1 MDFLQKIWYNL
12 GRKAGLLRLYNREQK
27 RVPTAGAE
35 SQRHCERVKAMY
47 NFRKGYYSDVRIED
61 RFNNTLVFLDKKL
74 QQVLDRTE
82 KRAFIRVFNGK
93 MWYYSSV
100 TDVAHV
106 QQELDALYD
115 VAEPNPDID
124 ENPIVKRF
132 EVNKADVRKFNGN
145 SSVRKVSLDEKRR
158 FTEKYVDVAAEG
170 KYTVMS
176 QVIYM
181 DKNYDFTFYS
191 SKGAE
196 IRHDFQV
203 AGLVFVMELSNGENK
218 ETSFGY
224 STALDFQGIGDPA
237 EKIRESYKES
247 EDFLLNSVPCEKGDF
262 PVILAPKVAGVFAH
276 ESFGHKSEADFMV
289 GDETMKKEWTLG
301 KQIASPKLSIIDT
314 GLMDG
319 SGYVPFDD
327 DGTAAKK
334 TYLIEKGVLKGRLHS
349 AVTADILEEGL
360 TGNSRALNC
369 TFEPIVRMTT
379 TYIEGGDS
387 TFEELV
393 GKIKFG
399 YFIKSYKHG
408 SGMSTFT
415 IAPNKAYEIK
425 DGKITRPVRISVI
438 SGNVFET
445 LGLIDGLGKDV
456 EIEVDVAG
464 GCGKMEQGPLPVGL
478 GGPYVSISRMSV
490 K

>member
-1 MDFLQKIWYNL
+1 
-12 GRKAGLLRLYNREQK
+12 
-27 RVPTAGAE
+27 
-35 SQRHCERVKAMY
+35 MY
-47 NFRKGYYSDVRIED
+47 NFRKGYYSDVRIEN
-61 RFNNTLVFLDKKL
+61 RFDTALAFQDKKVR
-74 QQVLDRTE
+74 QVLERTE
-82 KRAFIRVFNGK
+82 KRAFIRVYNGK

-100 TDVAHV
+100 TDIDHI
-106 QQELDALYD
+106 QKELDALYD
-115 VAEPNPDID
+115 LAEPAPDID
-124 ENPIVKRF
+124 ENPVVRKF
-132 EVNKADVRKFNGN
+132 EVNKADVRKFNGEN
-145 SSVRKVSLDEKRR
+145 SVRNVSVEEKRA
-158 FTEKYVDVAAEG
+158 FTERYLDVAAEG

-176 QVIYM
+176 NVMYM
-181 DKNYDFTFYS
+181 DKNYDFCFCS

-196 IRHDFQV
+196 LRHDFQV
-203 AGLVFVMELSNGENK
+203 AGIVVLMQLADGDRRESAYMVS
-218 ETSFGY
+218 SA
-224 STALDFQGIGDPA
+224 SDFAGIKDPA
-237 EKIRESYKES
+237 EKIRKEYAES
-247 EDFLLNSVPCEKGDF
+247 ENFLLNSVPCEKGDF
-262 PVILAPKVAGVFAH
+262 PVILSPKVAGVFAH

-289 GDETMKKEWTLG
+289 GDETMKKEWTIG
-301 KQIASPKLSIIDT
+301 KQIASPILSIVDS
-314 GLMDG
+314 GLEEG

-349 AVTADILEEGL
+349 AVTADILGEEL
-360 TGNSRALNC
+360 TGNSRALDC

-393 GKIKFG
+393 SKVKFG
-399 YFIKSYKHG
+399 YFIKDYKHG

-445 LGLIDGLGKDV
+445 LGLIDGLSKNT
-456 EIEVDVAG
+456 EIEIDVTG

-478 GGPYVSISRMSV
+478 GGPYVSVSRMSV

>member
-1 MDFLQKIWYNL
+1 
-12 GRKAGLLRLYNREQK
+12 
-27 RVPTAGAE
+27 
-35 SQRHCERVKAMY
+35 MY
-47 NFRKGYYSDVRIED
+47 NFRKGYYSDVRIEN
-61 RFNNTLVFLDKKL
+61 RFDTTLAFQDKKIR
-74 QQVLDRTE
+74 QVLERTE
-82 KRAFIRVFNGK
+82 KRAFIRVYNGK

-100 TDVAHV
+100 TDIDHI
-106 QQELDALYD
+106 QKELDALYD
-115 VAEPNPDID
+115 LAEPAPDID
-124 ENPIVKRF
+124 ENPVVRKF
-132 EVNKADVRKFNGN
+132 EVNKADVRKFNGEN
-145 SSVRKVSLDEKRR
+145 SVRNVSVEEKRA
-158 FTEKYVDVAAEG
+158 FTERYLDVAAEG

-176 QVIYM
+176 NVMYM
-181 DKNYDFTFYS
+181 DKNYDFCFCS

-196 IRHDFQV
+196 LRHDFQV
-203 AGLVFVMELSNGENK
+203 AGIVVLMQLADGDRRESAYMVS
-218 ETSFGY
+218 SA
-224 STALDFQGIGDPA
+224 SDFAGIKDPA
-237 EKIRESYKES
+237 EKIRKEYAES
-247 EDFLLNSVPCEKGDF
+247 ENFLLNSVPCEKGDF
-262 PVILAPKVAGVFAH
+262 PVILSPKVAGVFAH

-289 GDETMKKEWTLG
+289 GDETMKKEWTIG
-301 KQIASPKLSIIDT
+301 KQIASPILSIVDS
-314 GLMDG
+314 GLEEG

-349 AVTADILEEGL
+349 AVTADILGEEL
-360 TGNSRALNC
+360 TGNSRALDC

-393 GKIKFG
+393 SKVKFG
-399 YFIKSYKHG
+399 YFIKDYKHG

-445 LGLIDGLGKDV
+445 LGLIDGLSKNT
-456 EIEVDVAG
+456 EIEIDVTG
-464 GCGKMEQGPLPVGL
+464 GCGKMEQSPLPVGL
-478 GGPYVSISRMSV
+478 GGPYVSVSRMSV

>member
-1 MDFLQKIWYNL
+1 
-12 GRKAGLLRLYNREQK
+12 
-27 RVPTAGAE
+27 
-35 SQRHCERVKAMY
+35 MY

-61 RFNNTLVFLDKKL
+61 RFDTALAFQDKKVR
-74 QQVLDRTE
+74 QVLERTE
-82 KRAFIRVFNGK
+82 KRAFIRVYNGK

-100 TDVAHV
+100 TDIDHI
-106 QQELDALYD
+106 QKELDALYD
-115 VAEPNPDID
+115 LAEPAPDID
-124 ENPIVKRF
+124 ENPVVRKF
-132 EVNKADVRKFNGN
+132 EVNKADVRKFNGEN
-145 SSVRKVSLDEKRR
+145 SVRNVSVEEKRA
-158 FTEKYVDVAAEG
+158 FTERYLDVAAEG

-176 QVIYM
+176 NVMYM
-181 DKNYDFTFYS
+181 DKNYDFCFCS

-196 IRHDFQV
+196 LRHDFQV
-203 AGLVFVMELSNGENK
+203 AGIVVLMQLADGDRRESAYMVS
-218 ETSFGY
+218 SA
-224 STALDFQGIGDPA
+224 SDFAGIKDPA
-237 EKIRESYKES
+237 EKIRKEYAES
-247 EDFLLNSVPCEKGDF
+247 ENFLLNSVPCEKGDF
-262 PVILAPKVAGVFAH
+262 PVILSPKVAGVFAH

-289 GDETMKKEWTLG
+289 GDETMKKEWTIG
-301 KQIASPKLSIIDT
+301 KQIASPILSIVDS
-314 GLMDG
+314 GLEEG

-334 TYLIEKGVLKGRLHS
+334 TYLIENGVLKGRLHS
-349 AVTADILEEGL
+349 AVTADILGEEL
-360 TGNSRALNC
+360 TGNSRALDC

-387 TFEELV
+387 TFDELV
-393 GKIKFG
+393 SKVKFG
-399 YFIKSYKHG
+399 YFIKDYKHG

-445 LGLIDGLGKDV
+445 LGLIDGLSKNT
-456 EIEVDVAG
+456 EIEIDVTG

-478 GGPYVSISRMSV
+478 GGPYVSVSRMSV

>member
-1 MDFLQKIWYNL
+1 
-12 GRKAGLLRLYNREQK
+12 
-27 RVPTAGAE
+27 
-35 SQRHCERVKAMY
+35 MY
-47 NFRKGYYSDVRIED
+47 NFRKGYYSDVRIEN
-61 RFNNTLVFLDKKL
+61 RFDTTLVFQDKKVR
-74 QQVLDRTE
+74 QVLERTE
-82 KRAFIRVFNGK
+82 KRAFIRVYNGK

-100 TDVAHV
+100 TDIDHI
-106 QQELDALYD
+106 QKELDALYD
-115 VAEPNPDID
+115 LAEPAPDID
-124 ENPIVKRF
+124 ENPVVRKF
-132 EVNKADVRKFNGN
+132 EVNKADVRKFNGEN
-145 SSVRKVSLDEKRR
+145 SVRNVSVEEKRA
-158 FTEKYVDVAAEG
+158 FTERYLDVAAEG

-176 QVIYM
+176 NVMYM
-181 DKNYDFTFYS
+181 DKNYDFCFCS

-196 IRHDFQV
+196 LRHDFQV
-203 AGLVFVMELSNGENK
+203 AGIVVLMQLADGDRRESAYMVS
-218 ETSFGY
+218 SA
-224 STALDFQGIGDPA
+224 SDFAGIKDPA
-237 EKIRESYKES
+237 EKIRKEYAES
-247 EDFLLNSVPCEKGDF
+247 ENFLLNSVPCEKGDF
-262 PVILAPKVAGVFAH
+262 PVILSPKVAGVFAH

-289 GDETMKKEWTLG
+289 GDETMKKEWTIG
-301 KQIASPKLSIIDT
+301 KQIASPILSIVDS
-314 GLMDG
+314 GLEEG

-349 AVTADILEEGL
+349 AVTADILGEEL
-360 TGNSRALNC
+360 TGNSRALDC

-393 GKIKFG
+393 SKVKFG
-399 YFIKSYKHG
+399 YFIKDYKHG

-445 LGLIDGLGKDV
+445 LGLIDGLSKNT
-456 EIEVDVAG
+456 EIEIDVTG
-464 GCGKMEQGPLPVGL
+464 GCGKMEQSPLPVGL
-478 GGPYVSISRMSV
+478 GGPYVSVSRMSV

>member
-1 MDFLQKIWYNL
+1 
-12 GRKAGLLRLYNREQK
+12 
-27 RVPTAGAE
+27 
-35 SQRHCERVKAMY
+35 MY
-47 NFRKGYYSDVRIED
+47 NFRKGYYSDVRIEN
-61 RFNNTLVFLDKKL
+61 RFDTTLAFQDKKVR
-74 QQVLDRTE
+74 QVLERTE
-82 KRAFIRVFNGK
+82 KRAFIRVYNGK

-100 TDVAHV
+100 TDIDHI
-106 QQELDALYD
+106 QKELDALYD
-115 VAEPNPDID
+115 LAEPAPDID
-124 ENPIVKRF
+124 ENPVVRKF
-132 EVNKADVRKFNGN
+132 EVNKADVRKFNGEN
-145 SSVRKVSLDEKRR
+145 SVRNVSVEEKRA
-158 FTEKYVDVAAEG
+158 FTERYLDVAAEG

-176 QVIYM
+176 NVMYM
-181 DKNYDFTFYS
+181 DKNYDFCFCS

-196 IRHDFQV
+196 LRHDFQV
-203 AGLVFVMELSNGENK
+203 AGIVVLMQLADGDRRESAYMVS
-218 ETSFGY
+218 SA
-224 STALDFQGIGDPA
+224 SDFAGIKDPA
-237 EKIRESYKES
+237 EKIRKEYAES
-247 EDFLLNSVPCEKGDF
+247 ENFLLNSVPCEKGDF
-262 PVILAPKVAGVFAH
+262 PVILSPKVAGVFAH

-289 GDETMKKEWTLG
+289 GDETMKKEWTIG
-301 KQIASPKLSIIDT
+301 KQIASPILSIVDS
-314 GLMDG
+314 GLEEG

-349 AVTADILEEGL
+349 AVTADILGEEL
-360 TGNSRALNC
+360 TGNSRALDC

-393 GKIKFG
+393 SKVKFG
-399 YFIKSYKHG
+399 YFIKDCNHG

-445 LGLIDGLGKDV
+445 LGLIDGLSKNT
-456 EIEVDVAG
+456 EIEIDVTG
-464 GCGKMEQGPLPVGL
+464 GCGKMEQSPLPVGL
-478 GGPYVSISRMSV
+478 GGPYVSVSRMSV

>member
-1 MDFLQKIWYNL
+1 
-12 GRKAGLLRLYNREQK
+12 
-27 RVPTAGAE
+27 
-35 SQRHCERVKAMY
+35 MY
-47 NFRKGYYSDVRIED
+47 NFRKGYYSDVRIEN
-61 RFNNTLVFLDKKL
+61 RFDTTLAFQDKKVR
-74 QQVLDRTE
+74 QVLERTE
-82 KRAFIRVFNGK
+82 KRAFIRVYNGK

-100 TDVAHV
+100 TDIDHI
-106 QQELDALYD
+106 QKELDALYD
-115 VAEPNPDID
+115 LAEPAPDID
-124 ENPIVKRF
+124 ENPVVRKF
-132 EVNKADVRKFNGN
+132 EVNKADVRKFNGEN
-145 SSVRKVSLDEKRR
+145 SVRNVSVEEKRA
-158 FTEKYVDVAAEG
+158 FTERYLDVAAEG

-176 QVIYM
+176 NVMYM
-181 DKNYDFTFYS
+181 DKNYDFCFCS

-196 IRHDFQV
+196 LRHDFQV
-203 AGLVFVMELSNGENK
+203 AGIVVLMQLADGDRRESAYMVS
-218 ETSFGY
+218 SA
-224 STALDFQGIGDPA
+224 SDFAGIKDPA
-237 EKIRESYKES
+237 EKIRKEYAES
-247 EDFLLNSVPCEKGDF
+247 ENFLLNSVPCEKGDF
-262 PVILAPKVAGVFAH
+262 PVILSPKVAGVFAH

-289 GDETMKKEWTLG
+289 GDETMKKEWTIG
-301 KQIASPKLSIIDT
+301 KQIASPILSIVDS
-314 GLMDG
+314 GLEEG

-349 AVTADILEEGL
+349 AVTADILGEEL
-360 TGNSRALNC
+360 TGNSRALDC

-393 GKIKFG
+393 SKVKFG
-399 YFIKSYKHG
+399 YFIKDYNHG

-425 DGKITRPVRISVI
+425 NGKITRPVRISVI

-445 LGLIDGLGKDV
+445 LGLIDGLSKNT
-456 EIEVDVAG
+456 EIEIDVTG

-478 GGPYVSISRMSV
+478 GGPYVSVSRMSV

>member
-1 MDFLQKIWYNL
+1 
-12 GRKAGLLRLYNREQK
+12 
-27 RVPTAGAE
+27 
-35 SQRHCERVKAMY
+35 MY
-47 NFRKGYYSDVRIED
+47 NFRKGYYSDVRIEN
-61 RFNNTLVFLDKKL
+61 RFDTTLAFQDKKVR
-74 QQVLDRTE
+74 QVLERTE
-82 KRAFIRVFNGK
+82 KRAFIRVYNGK

-100 TDVAHV
+100 TDIDHI
-106 QQELDALYD
+106 QKELDALYD
-115 VAEPNPDID
+115 LAEPAPDID
-124 ENPIVKRF
+124 ENPVVRKF
-132 EVNKADVRKFNGN
+132 EVNKADVRKFNGEN
-145 SSVRKVSLDEKRR
+145 SVRNVSVEEKRA
-158 FTEKYVDVAAEG
+158 FTERYLDVAAEG

-176 QVIYM
+176 NVMYM
-181 DKNYDFTFYS
+181 DKNYDFCFCS

-196 IRHDFQV
+196 LRHDFQV
-203 AGLVFVMELSNGENK
+203 AGIVVLMQLADGDRRESAYMVS
-218 ETSFGY
+218 SA
-224 STALDFQGIGDPA
+224 SDFAGIKDPA
-237 EKIRESYKES
+237 EKIRKEYAES
-247 EDFLLNSVPCEKGDF
+247 ENFLLNSVPCEKGDF
-262 PVILAPKVAGVFAH
+262 PVILSPKVAGVFAH

-289 GDETMKKEWTLG
+289 GDETMKKEWTIG
-301 KQIASPKLSIIDT
+301 KQIASPILSIVDS
-314 GLMDG
+314 GLEEG

-349 AVTADILEEGL
+349 AVTADILGEEL
-360 TGNSRALNC
+360 TGNSRALDC

-393 GKIKFG
+393 SKVKFG
-399 YFIKSYKHG
+399 YFIKDYKHG

-445 LGLIDGLGKDV
+445 LGLIDGLSKNT
-456 EIEVDVAG
+456 EIEIDVTG
-464 GCGKMEQGPLPVGL
+464 GCGKMEQSPLPVGL
-478 GGPYVSISRMSV
+478 GGPYVSVSRMSV

>member
-1 MDFLQKIWYNL
+1 
-12 GRKAGLLRLYNREQK
+12 
-27 RVPTAGAE
+27 
-35 SQRHCERVKAMY
+35 MY
-47 NFRKGYYSDVRIED
+47 NFRKGYYSDVRIEN
-61 RFNNTLVFLDKKL
+61 RFDTTLAFQDKKVR
-74 QQVLDRTE
+74 QVLERTE
-82 KRAFIRVFNGK
+82 KRAFIRVYNGK

-100 TDVAHV
+100 TDIDHI
-106 QQELDALYD
+106 QKELDALYD
-115 VAEPNPDID
+115 LAEPAPDID
-124 ENPIVKRF
+124 ENPVVRKF
-132 EVNKADVRKFNGN
+132 EVNKADVRKFNGEN
-145 SSVRKVSLDEKRR
+145 SVRNVSVEEKRA
-158 FTEKYVDVAAEG
+158 FTERYLDVAAEG

-176 QVIYM
+176 NVMYM
-181 DKNYDFTFYS
+181 DKNYDFCFCS

-196 IRHDFQV
+196 LRHDFQV
-203 AGLVFVMELSNGENK
+203 AGIVVLMQLADGNRRESAYMVS
-218 ETSFGY
+218 SA
-224 STALDFQGIGDPA
+224 SDFAGIKDPA
-237 EKIRESYKES
+237 EKIRKEYAES
-247 EDFLLNSVPCEKGDF
+247 ENFLLNSVPCEKGDF
-262 PVILAPKVAGVFAH
+262 PVILSPKVAGVFAH

-289 GDETMKKEWTLG
+289 GDETMKKEWTIG
-301 KQIASPKLSIIDT
+301 KQIASPILSIVDS
-314 GLMDG
+314 GLEEG

-349 AVTADILEEGL
+349 AVTADILGEEL
-360 TGNSRALNC
+360 TGNSRALDC

-393 GKIKFG
+393 SKVKFG
-399 YFIKSYKHG
+399 YFIKDYKHG

-445 LGLIDGLGKDV
+445 LGLIDGLSKNT
-456 EIEVDVAG
+456 EIEIDVTG
-464 GCGKMEQGPLPVGL
+464 GCGKMEQSPLPVGL
-478 GGPYVSISRMSV
+478 GGPYVSVSRMSV

>member
-1 MDFLQKIWYNL
+1 
-12 GRKAGLLRLYNREQK
+12 
-27 RVPTAGAE
+27 
-35 SQRHCERVKAMY
+35 MY
-47 NFRKGYYSDVRIED
+47 NFRKGYYSDVRIEN
-61 RFNNTLVFLDKKL
+61 RFDTTLAFQDKKVR
-74 QQVLDRTE
+74 QVLERTE
-82 KRAFIRVFNGK
+82 KRAFIRVYNGK

-100 TDVAHV
+100 TDIDHI
-106 QQELDALYD
+106 QKELDALYD
-115 VAEPNPDID
+115 LAEPAPDID
-124 ENPIVKRF
+124 ENPVVRKF
-132 EVNKADVRKFNGN
+132 EVNKADVRKFNGEN
-145 SSVRKVSLDEKRR
+145 SVRNVSVEEKRA
-158 FTEKYVDVAAEG
+158 FTERYLDVAAEG

-176 QVIYM
+176 NVMYM
-181 DKNYDFTFYS
+181 DKNYDFCFCS

-196 IRHDFQV
+196 LRHDFQV
-203 AGLVFVMELSNGENK
+203 AGIVVLMQLADGDRRESAYMVS
-218 ETSFGY
+218 SA
-224 STALDFQGIGDPA
+224 SDFAGIKDPA
-237 EKIRESYKES
+237 EKIRKEYAES
-247 EDFLLNSVPCEKGDF
+247 ENFLLNSVPCEKGDF
-262 PVILAPKVAGVFAH
+262 PVILSPKVAGVFAH

-289 GDETMKKEWTLG
+289 GDETMKKEWIIG
-301 KQIASPKLSIIDT
+301 KQIASPILSIVDS
-314 GLMDG
+314 GLEEG

-349 AVTADILEEGL
+349 AVTADILGEEL
-360 TGNSRALNC
+360 TGNSRALDC

-393 GKIKFG
+393 SKVKFG
-399 YFIKSYKHG
+399 YFIKDYKHG

-445 LGLIDGLGKDV
+445 LGLIDGLSKNT
-456 EIEVDVAG
+456 EIEIDVTG
-464 GCGKMEQGPLPVGL
+464 GCGKMEQSPLPVGL
-478 GGPYVSISRMSV
+478 GGPYVSVSRMSV

>member
-1 MDFLQKIWYNL
+1 
-12 GRKAGLLRLYNREQK
+12 
-27 RVPTAGAE
+27 
-35 SQRHCERVKAMY
+35 MY
-47 NFRKGYYSDVRIED
+47 NFRKGYYSDVRIEN
-61 RFNNTLVFLDKKL
+61 RFDTALAFQDKKVR
-74 QQVLDRTE
+74 QVLERTE
-82 KRAFIRVFNGK
+82 KRAFIRVYNGK

-100 TDVAHV
+100 TDIDHI
-106 QQELDALYD
+106 QKELDALYD
-115 VAEPNPDID
+115 LAEPAPDID
-124 ENPIVKRF
+124 ENPVVRKF
-132 EVNKADVRKFNGN
+132 EVNKADVRKFNGEN
-145 SSVRKVSLDEKRR
+145 SVRNVSVEEKRA
-158 FTEKYVDVAAEG
+158 FTERYLDVAAEG

-176 QVIYM
+176 NVMYM
-181 DKNYDFTFYS
+181 DKNYDFCFCS

-196 IRHDFQV
+196 LRHDFQV
-203 AGLVFVMELSNGENK
+203 AGIVVLMQLADGDRRESAYMVS
-218 ETSFGY
+218 SA
-224 STALDFQGIGDPA
+224 SDFAGIKDPA
-237 EKIRESYKES
+237 EKIRKEYAES
-247 EDFLLNSVPCEKGDF
+247 ENFLLNSVPCEKGDF
-262 PVILAPKVAGVFAH
+262 PVILSPKVAGVFAH

-289 GDETMKKEWTLG
+289 GDETMKKEWTIG
-301 KQIASPKLSIIDT
+301 KQIASPILSIVDS
-314 GLMDG
+314 GLEEG

-349 AVTADILEEGL
+349 AVTADILGEEL
-360 TGNSRALNC
+360 TGNSRALDC

-393 GKIKFG
+393 SKVKFG
-399 YFIKSYKHG
+399 YFIKDYKHG

-445 LGLIDGLGKDV
+445 LGLIDGLSKNT
-456 EIEVDVAG
+456 EIEIDVTG
-464 GCGKMEQGPLPVGL
+464 GCGKMEQSPLPVGL
-478 GGPYVSISRMSV
+478 GGPYVSVSRMSV

>member
-1 MDFLQKIWYNL
+1 
-12 GRKAGLLRLYNREQK
+12 
-27 RVPTAGAE
+27 
-35 SQRHCERVKAMY
+35 MY
-47 NFRKGYYSDVRIED
+47 NFRKGYYSDVRIEN
-61 RFNNTLVFLDKKL
+61 RFDTALAFQDKKIR
-74 QQVLDRTE
+74 QVLERTE
-82 KRAFIRVFNGK
+82 KRAFIRVYNGK

-100 TDVAHV
+100 TDIDHI
-106 QQELDALYD
+106 QKELDALYD
-115 VAEPNPDID
+115 LAEPAPDID
-124 ENPIVKRF
+124 ENPVVRKF
-132 EVNKADVRKFNGN
+132 EVNKADVRKFNGEN
-145 SSVRKVSLDEKRR
+145 SVRNVSVEEKRA
-158 FTEKYVDVAAEG
+158 FTERYLDVAAEG

-176 QVIYM
+176 NVMYM
-181 DKNYDFTFYS
+181 DKNYDFCFCS

-196 IRHDFQV
+196 LRHDFQV
-203 AGLVFVMELSNGENK
+203 AGIVVLMQLADGDRRESAYMVS
-218 ETSFGY
+218 SA
-224 STALDFQGIGDPA
+224 SDFAGIKDPA
-237 EKIRESYKES
+237 EKIRKEYAES
-247 EDFLLNSVPCEKGDF
+247 ENFLLNSVPCEKGDF
-262 PVILAPKVAGVFAH
+262 PVILSPKVAGVFAH

-289 GDETMKKEWTLG
+289 GDETMKKEWTIG
-301 KQIASPKLSIIDT
+301 KQIASPILSIVDS
-314 GLMDG
+314 GLEEG

-349 AVTADILEEGL
+349 AVTADILGEEL
-360 TGNSRALNC
+360 TGNSRALDC

-393 GKIKFG
+393 SKVKFG
-399 YFIKSYKHG
+399 YFIKDYKHG

-445 LGLIDGLGKDV
+445 LGLIDGLSKNT
-456 EIEVDVAG
+456 EIEIDVTG
-464 GCGKMEQGPLPVGL
+464 GCGKMEQSPLPVGL
-478 GGPYVSISRMSV
+478 GGPYVSVSRMSV

>member
-1 MDFLQKIWYNL
+1 
-12 GRKAGLLRLYNREQK
+12 
-27 RVPTAGAE
+27 
-35 SQRHCERVKAMY
+35 MY
-47 NFRKGYYSDVRIED
+47 NFRKGYYSDVRIEN
-61 RFNNTLVFLDKKL
+61 RFDTTLAFQDKKVR
-74 QQVLDRTE
+74 QVLERTE
-82 KRAFIRVFNGK
+82 KRAFIRVYNGK

-100 TDVAHV
+100 TDIDHI
-106 QQELDALYD
+106 QKELDALYD
-115 VAEPNPDID
+115 LAEPAPDID
-124 ENPIVKRF
+124 ENPVVRKF
-132 EVNKADVRKFNGN
+132 EVNKADVRKFNGEN
-145 SSVRKVSLDEKRR
+145 SVRNVSVEEKRA
-158 FTEKYVDVAAEG
+158 FTERYLDVAAAG

-176 QVIYM
+176 NVMYM
-181 DKNYDFTFYS
+181 DKNYDFCFCS

-196 IRHDFQV
+196 LRHDFQV
-203 AGLVFVMELSNGENK
+203 AGIVVLMQLADGDRRESAYMVS
-218 ETSFGY
+218 SA
-224 STALDFQGIGDPA
+224 SDFAGIKDPA
-237 EKIRESYKES
+237 EKIRKEYAES
-247 EDFLLNSVPCEKGDF
+247 ENFLLNSVPCEKGDF
-262 PVILAPKVAGVFAH
+262 PVILSPKVAGVFAH

-289 GDETMKKEWTLG
+289 GDETMKKEWTIG
-301 KQIASPKLSIIDT
+301 KQIASPILSIVDS
-314 GLMDG
+314 GLEEG

-349 AVTADILEEGL
+349 AVTADILGEEL
-360 TGNSRALNC
+360 TGNSRALDC

-393 GKIKFG
+393 SKVKFG
-399 YFIKSYKHG
+399 YFIKDYKHG

-445 LGLIDGLGKDV
+445 LGLIDGLSKNT
-456 EIEVDVAG
+456 EIEIDVTG
-464 GCGKMEQGPLPVGL
+464 GCGKMEQSPLPVGL
-478 GGPYVSISRMSV
+478 GGPYVSVSRMSV

>member
-1 MDFLQKIWYNL
+1 
-12 GRKAGLLRLYNREQK
+12 
-27 RVPTAGAE
+27 
-35 SQRHCERVKAMY
+35 MY
-47 NFRKGYYSDVRIED
+47 NFRKGYYSDVRIEN
-61 RFNNTLVFLDKKL
+61 RFDTALAFQDKKIR
-74 QQVLDRTE
+74 QVLERTE
-82 KRAFIRVFNGK
+82 KRAFIRVYNGK

-100 TDVAHV
+100 TDIDHI
-106 QQELDALYD
+106 QKELDALYD
-115 VAEPNPDID
+115 LAEPAPDID
-124 ENPIVKRF
+124 ENPVVRKF
-132 EVNKADVRKFNGN
+132 EVNKADVRKFNGEN
-145 SSVRKVSLDEKRR
+145 SVRNVSVEEKRA
-158 FTEKYVDVAAEG
+158 FTERYLDVAAEG

-176 QVIYM
+176 NVMYM
-181 DKNYDFTFYS
+181 DKNYDFCFCS

-196 IRHDFQV
+196 LRHDFQV
-203 AGLVFVMELSNGENK
+203 AGIVVLMQLADGDRRESAYMVS
-218 ETSFGY
+218 SA
-224 STALDFQGIGDPA
+224 SDFAGIKDPA
-237 EKIRESYKES
+237 EKIRKEYAES
-247 EDFLLNSVPCEKGDF
+247 ENFLLNSVPCEKGDF
-262 PVILAPKVAGVFAH
+262 PVILSPKVAGVFAH

-289 GDETMKKEWTLG
+289 GDETMKKEWTIG
-301 KQIASPKLSIIDT
+301 KQIASPILSIVDS
-314 GLMDG
+314 GLEEG

-349 AVTADILEEGL
+349 AVTADILGEEL
-360 TGNSRALNC
+360 TGNSRALDC

-393 GKIKFG
+393 SKVKFG
-399 YFIKSYKHG
+399 YFIKDYKHG

-445 LGLIDGLGKDV
+445 LGLIDGLSKNT
-456 EIEVDVAG
+456 EIEIDVTG

-478 GGPYVSISRMSV
+478 GGPYVSVSRMSV

>member
-1 MDFLQKIWYNL
+1 
-12 GRKAGLLRLYNREQK
+12 
-27 RVPTAGAE
+27 
-35 SQRHCERVKAMY
+35 MY

-61 RFNNTLVFLDKKL
+61 RFDTALAFQDKKVR
-74 QQVLDRTE
+74 QVLERTE
-82 KRAFIRVFNGK
+82 KRAFIRVYNGK

-100 TDVAHV
+100 TDIDHI
-106 QQELDALYD
+106 QKELDALYD
-115 VAEPNPDID
+115 LAEPAPDID
-124 ENPIVKRF
+124 ENPVVRKF
-132 EVNKADVRKFNGN
+132 EVNKADVRKFNGEN
-145 SSVRKVSLDEKRR
+145 SVRNVSVEEKRA
-158 FTEKYVDVAAEG
+158 FTERYLDVAAEG

-176 QVIYM
+176 NVMYM
-181 DKNYDFTFYS
+181 DKNYDFCFCS

-196 IRHDFQV
+196 LRHDFQV
-203 AGLVFVMELSNGENK
+203 AGIVVLMQLADGDRRESAYMVS
-218 ETSFGY
+218 SA
-224 STALDFQGIGDPA
+224 SDFAGIKDPA
-237 EKIRESYKES
+237 EKIRKEYAES
-247 EDFLLNSVPCEKGDF
+247 ENFLLNSVPCEKGDF
-262 PVILAPKVAGVFAH
+262 PVILSPKVAGVFAH

-289 GDETMKKEWTLG
+289 GDETMKKEWTIG
-301 KQIASPKLSIIDT
+301 KQIASPILSIVDS
-314 GLMDG
+314 GLEEG

-349 AVTADILEEGL
+349 AVTADILGEEL
-360 TGNSRALNC
+360 TGNSRALDC

-393 GKIKFG
+393 SKVKFG
-399 YFIKSYKHG
+399 YFIKDYKHG

-445 LGLIDGLGKDV
+445 LGLIDGLSKNT
-456 EIEVDVAG
+456 EIEIDVTG

-478 GGPYVSISRMSV
+478 GGPYVSVSRMSV

>member
-1 MDFLQKIWYNL
+1 
-12 GRKAGLLRLYNREQK
+12 
-27 RVPTAGAE
+27 
-35 SQRHCERVKAMY
+35 MY
-47 NFRKGYYSDVRIED
+47 NFRKGYYSDVRIEN
-61 RFNNTLVFLDKKL
+61 RFDTTLAFQDKKVR
-74 QQVLDRTE
+74 QVLERTE
-82 KRAFIRVFNGK
+82 KRAFIRVYNGK

-100 TDVAHV
+100 TDIDHI
-106 QQELDALYD
+106 QKELDALYD
-115 VAEPNPDID
+115 LAEPAPDID
-124 ENPIVKRF
+124 ENPVVRKF
-132 EVNKADVRKFNGN
+132 EVNKADVRKFNGEN
-145 SSVRKVSLDEKRR
+145 SVRNVSVEEKRA
-158 FTEKYVDVAAEG
+158 FTERYLDVAAEG

-176 QVIYM
+176 NVMYM
-181 DKNYDFTFYS
+181 DKNYDFCFCS

-196 IRHDFQV
+196 LRHDFQV
-203 AGLVFVMELSNGENK
+203 AGIVVLMQLADGDRRESAYMVS
-218 ETSFGY
+218 SA
-224 STALDFQGIGDPA
+224 SDFAGIKDPA
-237 EKIRESYKES
+237 EKIRKEYAES
-247 EDFLLNSVPCEKGDF
+247 ENFLLNSVPCEKGDF
-262 PVILAPKVAGVFAH
+262 PVILSPKVAGVFAH

-289 GDETMKKEWTLG
+289 GDETMKKEWTIG
-301 KQIASPKLSIIDT
+301 KQIASPILSIVDS
-314 GLMDG
+314 GLEEG

-349 AVTADILEEGL
+349 AVTADILGEEL
-360 TGNSRALNC
+360 TGNSRALDC

-393 GKIKFG
+393 SKVKFG
-399 YFIKSYKHG
+399 YFIKDYKHG

-445 LGLIDGLGKDV
+445 LGLIDGLSKNT
-456 EIEVDVAG
+456 EIEIDVTG
-464 GCGKMEQGPLPVGL
+464 GCGKMEQNPLPVGL
-478 GGPYVSISRMSV
+478 GGPYVSVSRMSV

>member
-1 MDFLQKIWYNL
+1 
-12 GRKAGLLRLYNREQK
+12 
-27 RVPTAGAE
+27 
-35 SQRHCERVKAMY
+35 MY
-47 NFRKGYYSDVRIED
+47 NFRKGYYSDVRIEN
-61 RFNNTLVFLDKKL
+61 RFDTTLAFQDKKVR
-74 QQVLDRTE
+74 QVLERTE
-82 KRAFIRVFNGK
+82 KRAFIRVYNGK

-100 TDVAHV
+100 TDIDHI
-106 QQELDALYD
+106 QKELDALYD
-115 VAEPNPDID
+115 LAEPAPDID
-124 ENPIVKRF
+124 ENPVVRKF
-132 EVNKADVRKFNGN
+132 EVNKADVRKFNGEN
-145 SSVRKVSLDEKRR
+145 SVRNVSVEEKRA
-158 FTEKYVDVAAEG
+158 FTERYLDVAAEG

-176 QVIYM
+176 NVMYM
-181 DKNYDFTFYS
+181 DKNYDFCFCS

-196 IRHDFQV
+196 LRHDFQV
-203 AGLVFVMELSNGENK
+203 AGIVVLMQLADGDRRESAYMVS
-218 ETSFGY
+218 SA
-224 STALDFQGIGDPA
+224 SDFAGIKDPA
-237 EKIRESYKES
+237 EKIRKEYAES
-247 EDFLLNSVPCEKGDF
+247 ENFLLNSVPCEKGDF
-262 PVILAPKVAGVFAH
+262 PVILSPKVAGVFAH

-289 GDETMKKEWTLG
+289 GDETMKKEWTIG
-301 KQIASPKLSIIDT
+301 KQIASPILSIVDS
-314 GLMDG
+314 GLEEG

-349 AVTADILEEGL
+349 AVTADILGEEL
-360 TGNSRALNC
+360 TGNSRALDC

-393 GKIKFG
+393 SKVKFG
-399 YFIKSYKHG
+399 YFIKDYKHG

-445 LGLIDGLGKDV
+445 LGLIDGLSKNT
-456 EIEVDVAG
+456 EIEIDVTG
-464 GCGKMEQGPLPVGL
+464 GCGKMEQSPLLVGL
-478 GGPYVSISRMSV
+478 GGPYVSVSRMSV